1 MTIEELLIVEEIRTL
16 KAKYCYCLDL
26 KDWDGWSNLFTRD
39 ASLIT
44 DTAVSSQGEDPK
56 SFPEVR
62 GRQAIR
68 KMVSEFLTGA
78 ATVHQ
83 CHTPIIEIT
92 SPNTAT
98 GIWAMD
104 DVVRMPGHHLHARG
118 HYREHYAIEEGR
130 WRIASLH
137 LTRTMIDMFEGVANP
152 LQHLS
157 SPGSEPSKE
166 RR

>member
-26 KDWDGWSNLFTRD
+26 KDWDGYAELFTLD

-56 SFPEVR
+56 PMSEVR

-68 KMVSEFLTGA
+68 KMVSELLVGA

-83 CHTPIIEIT
+83 CHTPIIEVT
-92 SPNTAT
+92 SSTTAT
-98 GIWAMD
+98 GIWAME
-104 DVVRMPGHHLHARG
+104 DVVRMRGYHIHARG
-118 HYREHYAIEEGR
+118 HYREHYAVEDGR

-137 LTRTMIDMFEGVANP
+137 LTRTMIDTLEGGAQGPVT
-152 LQHLS
+152 
-157 SPGSEPSKE
+157 
-166 RR
+166 